1 MSAVAIV
8 NGVLEGLTL
17 ANDLMQAAAQV
28 SAAVLVAQ
36 QTGKPVD
43 WSTIVGAED
52 TAESR
57 VLNAIDAAKAAGT

>member
-8 NGVLEGLTL
+8 DGVLEGLTL
-17 ANDLMQAAAQV
+17 ANDLAQALAQV
-28 SAAVLVAQ
+28 NAAVLQAQ

-43 WSTIVGAED
+43 WTNILGAQD

-57 VLNAIDAAKAAGT
+57 VLNAIDAAKAAGR